1 MCCVRFALADSCDM
15 RPGDLLAS
23 GTISGTEASSYGS
36 MLELCWQGTK
46 EVGPLADGTVRKFLK
61 DGDTVLMRGV
71 CKHASGYQIGF
82 GECDGQVLAAG
93 SMPPTPVMPAA
104 VTALL
109 GNVKLHSY
117 WRSTCSWRVRVALG
131 FYGVPYSYVPVNLLD
146 GAQHSAGSEMGQVPV
161 LEWTDAAG
169 AQHSLSQS
177 LAIIEMLSDMYDGQA
192 GGRSLRPLDA
202 LHRAQ
207 ARQVAEII
215 NSGMQPLH
223 NLSNIKAVEAKLGEG
238 STKEAR
244 AIAAAAIAKGLGAV
258 ERLVAK
264 FSPARQFCVG
274 SHLSIADLC
283 LVPQVYAARRFEV
296 KLDDFPAIIAIEAH
310 LQGLPFFQEA
320 HPDKQPDAVV
330 PVT

>member
-1 MCCVRFALADSCDM
+1 
-15 RPGDLLAS
+15 
-23 GTISGTEASSYGS
+23 
-36 MLELCWQGTK
+36 
-46 EVGPLADGTVRKFLK
+46 
-61 DGDTVLMRGV
+61 
-71 CKHASGYQIGF
+71 
-82 GECDGQVLAAG
+82 
-93 SMPPTPVMPAA
+93 
-104 VTALL
+104 
-109 GNVKLHSY
+109 
-117 WRSTCSWRVRVALG
+117 
-131 FYGVPYSYVPVNLLD
+131 
-146 GAQHSAGSEMGQVPV
+146 VPV

-215 NSGMQPLH
+215 NSGMQPLQ
-223 NLSNIKAVEAKLGEG
+223 NLSNIKAIEAKLGEG
-238 STKEAR
+238 GTKEAR

-264 FSPARQFCVG
+264 LSPARQFCVG

-296 KLDDFPAIIAIEAH
+296 NLDDFPVILAIEAH
-310 LQGLPFFQEA
+310 LQGLPFFQAA